1 MAISIM
7 NGGGVGRWNEDRGYE
22 HVENMF
28 ETKDF
33 SDIESDGEEV
43 GNATG
48 IKHDNWDET
57 WNQEEFTFHP
67 KL

>member
-1 MAISIM
+1 VAIPTPLMTTVM
-7 NGGGVGRWNEDRGYE
+7 NGGGGFGGWNEDRGYE

-28 ETKDF
+28 EIEDF

-48 IKHDNWDET
+48 IKYDY
-57 WNQEEFTFHP
+57 
-67 KL
+67 

>member
-1 MAISIM
+1 MTTVM
-7 NGGGVGRWNEDRGYE
+7 NGGGGFGGWNEDRGYE

-28 ETKDF
+28 EIEDF

-48 IKHDNWDET
+48 IKYDY
-57 WNQEEFTFHP
+57 
-67 KL
+67 